1 MVALSNA
8 LLGCCLTVGAVV
20 LYVLN
25 GFLMQASVRFDFQNP
40 FAMIWFCH
48 SAMAVLV
55 PITWFWDGWAQQQ
68 AWASVH
74 RTSKHKYSC
83 AREVFSKDAVALS
96 FLNMGANYLLMFA
109 AKFASNTET
118 NAIFQ
123 ASIAPVYVLVLM
135 LGLESVSGSK
145 VVAVVIIVFGVVILT
160 GMRPGSA
167 DTVSIGQQLHR
178 EILGDALAVGASC
191 SYAT

>member
-8 LLGCCLTVGAVV
+8 LLGCCLTVGAVI
-20 LYVLN
+20 LYVVN

-55 PITWFWDGWAQQQ
+55 PVTWIWDRWARQRHRQKY
-68 AWASVH
+68 H
-74 RTSKHKYSC
+74 RTRQPASS
-83 AREVFSKDAVALS
+83 RPRQIFSSDAITLS

-123 ASIAPVYVLVLM
+123 ASIAPVYVLMLM

-145 VVAVVIIVFGVVILT
+145 VVAVLIIVFGVVVLT
-160 GMRPGSA
+160 GLRRGAASMVATGVP
-167 DTVSIGQQLHR
+167 H
-178 EILGDALAVGASC
+178 EILGDALALGASC
-191 SYAT
+191 SYAA